1 MATSGWATPPWSP
14 DASSAGAEEVMLS
27 MNGLELQASIDDA
40 ERVILCV
47 AAGALDRAEL
57 LMLLEQNVRK
67 AG

>member
-1 MATSGWATPPWSP
+1 
-14 DASSAGAEEVMLS
+14 MLT